1 MSKNTRGWRGRKLV
15 WLDAYA
21 LLSSHF
27 ICVCVTFAQSDLRNA
42 RVVGLCNET
51 CLLPLEGFVEQT
63 WRSYFFSQKETL
75 HACSTALAKQLLK
88 SLRALVPSKELTNFT
103 AAGRIGFKYIY
114 RELPNLSDR
123 LYIETDWQKIPQ
135 RERLPIPSRQGER
148 RFTGSICSTR
158 SEHSRRRTTECQ
170 TNSTHKMG
178 EVVFLVERAL
188 QHHAAS
194 HLQKFYVSKVHKKWP
209 TTSF

>member
-1 MSKNTRGWRGRKLV
+1 MRMRYFRHTSYAYVLPSRKATYATRESWGCATKPAFYLFR
-15 WLDAYA
+15 A
-21 LLSSHF
+21 LLSK
-27 ICVCVTFAQSDLRNA
+27 RE
-42 RVVGLCNET
+42 GLT
-51 CLLPLEGFVEQT
+51 KQLLT
-63 WRSYFFSQKETL
+63 T
-75 HACSTALAKQLLK
+75 TTLAKQLLK

-170 TNSTHKMG
+170 ANSTHKMG

-194 HLQKFYVSKVHKKWP
+194 HLQTFYVSKVHKK
-209 TTSF
+209 